1 MSIIQELARI
11 ERKAN
16 EYTNQRTVRVYTEK
30 TKPCLHDPFFEIR
43 VGWDTPERET
53 TVAFLKFLAEHGIHA
68 VLHRQ
73 SIDGNIY
80 NHDLIKK
87 EAA

>member
-1 MSIIQELARI
+1 METR
-11 ERKAN
+11 AN
-16 EYTNQRTVRVYTEK
+16 KYNHQRTVRIYTDK
-30 TKPCLHDPFFEIR
+30 TKPRPHEPHFEIR
-43 VGWDTPERET
+43 VDWDTPDREHA
-53 TVAFLKFLAEHGIHA
+53 VAFLKFLAEHGIHA

-80 NHDLIKK
+80 NHDLLKK

>member
-1 MSIIQELARI
+1 MSIIQQLSQI
-11 ERKAN
+11 ETRAN
-16 EYTNQRTVRVYTEK
+16 KYNNQRTVRVYTDK
-30 TKPCLHDPFFEIR
+30 TTPRPHEPHFEVR
-43 VGWDTPERET
+43 VDWDTPDRENA
-53 TVAFLKFLAEHGIHA
+53 VAFLKFLAEHGIHA

>member
-1 MSIIQELARI
+1 LALSDFRHCCRFFRRQHGEQNAIQQTH
-11 ERKAN
+11 N
-16 EYTNQRTVRVYTEK
+16 
-30 TKPCLHDPFFEIR
+30 TKRRHRDHA
-43 VGWDTPERET
+43 
-53 TVAFLKFLAEHGIHA
+53 VAFLKFLAEHGIHA
-68 VLHRQ
+68 VLNRQ

>member
-1 MSIIQELARI
+1 MSIIQQLAQI
-11 ERKAN
+11 EAKAN
-16 EYTNQRTVRVYTEK
+16 EYTNQRTVRIYTGE
-30 TKPCLHDPFFEIR
+30 TAPRPHDPHFEIR
-43 VGWDTPERET
+43 VGWDTPERENV
-53 TVAFLKFLAEHGIHA
+53 VAFLKFLAEHGIHA

-80 NHDLIKK
+80 NHDLLKK

>member
-1 MSIIQELARI
+1 MSIIQQLAQI
-11 ERKAN
+11 EAKAN
-16 EYTNQRTVRVYTEK
+16 EYTNQRTVRIYTEK
-30 TKPCLHDPFFEIR
+30 PNPKLTGSFFEIR

-73 SIDGNIY
+73 SMDGNIY
-80 NHDLIKK
+80 NQDLIKK

>member
-1 MSIIQELARI
+1 MSIIQQLARI
-11 ERKAN
+11 EAKAN
-16 EYTNQRTVRVYTEK
+16 EYANQRTVRIYTGK
-30 TKPCLHDPFFEIR
+30 TKPFLHDPYFEIR

-53 TVAFLKFLAEHGIHA
+53 TVAFLRFLAEHGIHA

-73 SIDGNIY
+73 SMDGNIY
-80 NHDLIKK
+80 NQDLVKK

>member
-1 MSIIQELARI
+1 MSIIQQLSQMETR
-11 ERKAN
+11 AN
-16 EYTNQRTVRVYTEK
+16 KYNHQRTVRIYTDK
-30 TKPCLHDPFFEIR
+30 TKLRPHDPSFEIR
-43 VGWDTPERET
+43 VDWDTPDRDHA
-53 TVAFLKFLAEHGIHA
+53 VAFLKFLAEHGIHA

>member
-1 MSIIQELARI
+1 MSIIQQLSQMEARSN
-11 ERKAN
+11 KYN
-16 EYTNQRTVRVYTEK
+16 DQRTVRIYTDK
-30 TKPCLHDPFFEIR
+30 TKTRPHDPHFEVR
-43 VGWDTPERET
+43 VDWDTPNRENA
-53 TVAFLKFLAEHGIHA
+53 VAFLRFLAEHGISA

>member
-1 MSIIQELARI
+1 MSIIQQLAQI
-11 ERKAN
+11 EAKAN
-16 EYTNQRTVRVYTEK
+16 EYANQRTVRIYTDK
-30 TKPCLHDPFFEIR
+30 TKPRPHEPHFEIR
-43 VGWDTPERET
+43 VDWDTPDREHA
-53 TVAFLKFLAEHGIHA
+53 VAFLKFLAEHGIHA

-73 SIDGNIY
+73 SVDGNIY